1 VTPAY
6 FFKNQPV
13 AGQAETPESRANQP
27 LVSGHGPFVQRNS
40 KPPPPATIVHAQA
53 AIQLSAVQDVVGI
66 MIFCFPFAGLDSIDY
81 AFWPDF
87 TLRHYRQMPHV
98 R

>member
-1 VTPAY
+1 
-6 FFKNQPV
+6 
-13 AGQAETPESRANQP
+13 
-27 LVSGHGPFVQRNS
+27 
-40 KPPPPATIVHAQA
+40 
-53 AIQLSAVQDVVGI
+53 VVEI

-87 TLRHYRQMPHV
+87 KRRLYRPMPHV

>member
-1 VTPAY
+1 VAPAY

-27 LVSGHGPFVQRNS
+27 LVNGHGPFVQRSS

-53 AIQLSAVQDVVGI
+53 AIQRSAVQDVVGI
-66 MIFCFPFAGLDSIDY
+66 MIFCFPFAGFDSIDY

-87 TLRHYRQMPHV
+87 KLRRYRPMPHV